1 MKWTDCVLSLQTQYP
16 NSSYLHLHK
25 RKSRRPN
32 KEENKEVVRNHNNI
46 DKEMVKMMLT
56 YTAEGKFKF
65 SWLFKGENNLPKY
78 LSSS

>member
-1 MKWTDCVLSLQTQYP
+1 MKIY
-16 NSSYLHLHK
+16 
-25 RKSRRPN
+25 
-32 KEENKEVVRNHNNI
+32 KERNLTEEGIQLFKNYKNHNSI

-65 SWLFKGENNLPKY
+65 SWLFEGEDNLPKY